1 MIISRQLTGRKQ
13 LQASSCKR
21 QVEHSES
28 RDGLCF
34 DSKFVARSLQLTVA
48 GMFLGLSVSAHA
60 FSPATAAS
68 ADIRRTG
75 FGVPHIRA
83 ENERGLGFGIGYAYA
98 QDNLCLLANEIVT
111 VNGERSRYFGPE
123 QLTVEQRE
131 NRVSDMFFT
140 WLNTPEAVQAF
151 WQAQPTPVRDL
162 VEGYAAG
169 YNRYLAE
176 RRQQGLPQQCQ
187 GEWVRDIAAQ
197 DVVRLTRRLL
207 VEGGVGQFAEALAGA
222 TPPQATAAINHDSRA
237 YQLADARQQRFA
249 LDRGS
254 NAVAV
259 GSERSFNGRGM
270 LLANPH
276 FPWVGGMRFYQMH
289 LTIPGKLDVM
299 GAALPGLPMIN
310 IGFNQHLAWTHTV
323 DSSKHFTLYRL
334 QLDPKDPTRY
344 LLDGQSLP
352 MSKQTV
358 TVQVKQAD
366 GQVSAVTRDLYSSQF
381 GPIVQWPG
389 KLDWDHQYAYSLR
402 DANLEN
408 DRVLNQWYTMN
419 QATSLEQLQA
429 SVHKI
434 QGIPWVNTLAVD
446 DKGQT
451 LYMNLSVVPNVNA
464 EKLARCSDPR
474 MGTQMIVLDG
484 SHSACAWDIDPN
496 AAQKGIYAASQLPQL
511 LRKDF
516 VQHSNDSAW
525 LANPAQ
531 PLTGFS
537 PLISQEGQP
546 LGWRSRY
553 ALARLGNPGQ
563 QGPLGVKDLQ
573 HMVMDDQVY
582 LATQVLPDLL
592 RFCAG
597 DLGADAQ
604 ALQPLCVSL
613 KAWDGRANLDSRLG
627 LVHFQN
633 IMQTLQKSS
642 DIWRVAFDPKD
653 ARHTPRGLA
662 VEQPAVAK
670 ALREAMLASLVM
682 TNKMGLKPDTRWGDI
697 QVVSS
702 GGQQTPI
709 HGGPGTLGIYNAI
722 QSVPRE
728 DGKLEVVSGTSYLQV
743 VTFDEKGPHAQGL
756 LAFSLSSDP
765 ASKYSRDQTEA
776 FSKKQWSVLPFTEQQ
791 IKADPQYQVQNVSE
805 AADKGGKVA
814 AR

>member
-1 MIISRQLTGRKQ
+1 MIISRQLTG
-13 LQASSCKR
+13 LA
-21 QVEHSES
+21 
-28 RDGLCF
+28 L
-34 DSKFVARSLQLTVA
+34 A
-48 GMFLGLSVSAHA
+48 GMFLGLSFSAHA
-60 FSPATAAS
+60 LSPATQAS

-111 VNGERSRYFGPE
+111 VNGQRSRYFGPE
-123 QLTVEQRE
+123 QMTVEERE
-131 NRVSDMFFT
+131 NRVSDLFFT

-151 WQAQPTPVRDL
+151 WQGQSSEVRDL
-162 VEGYAAG
+162 MQGYVAG
-169 YNRYLAE
+169 YNQNLAE
-176 RRQQGLPQQCQ
+176 RRQHGLPQQCQ
-187 GEWVRDIAAQ
+187 GEWVRDIATE
-197 DVVRLTRRLL
+197 DLVKLTRRLL

-222 TPPQATAAINHDSRA
+222 TPPQATAAQIGSDAHA

-352 MSKQTV
+352 LSKQTV
-358 TVQVKQAD
+358 TVQVKQPD
-366 GQVSAVTRDLYSSQF
+366 GQVVAVSRDLYSSQF

-389 KLDWDHQYAYSLR
+389 KLDWDHQYAFSLR
-402 DANLEN
+402 DANLDN
-408 DRVLNQWYTMN
+408 DRVLQQWYAMN
-419 QATSLEQLQA
+419 QAATLQDLQDA
-429 SVHKI
+429 VHKI

-451 LYMNLSVVPNVNA
+451 LYMNLSVVPNVSA
-464 EKLARCSDPR
+464 AKLAKCSDPR
-474 MGTQMIVLDG
+474 AGLRMIVLDG
-484 SHSACAWDIDPN
+484 SNSACAWDIDPQ
-496 AAQKGIYAASQLPQL
+496 AAQKGIFASSQLPQL
-511 LRKDF
+511 LRRDF

-537 PLISQEGQP
+537 PLISQDSQP
-546 LGWRSRY
+546 LGMRSRF
-553 ALARLGNPGQ
+553 ALDRLATLGKK
-563 QGPLGVKDLQ
+563 GPLAVKDLQ
-573 HMVMDDQVY
+573 QMVMEDNVY

-592 RFCAG
+592 KFCTN
-597 DLGADAQ
+597 DLGADASK
-604 ALQPLCVSL
+604 LQPVCASL
-613 KAWDGRANLDSRLG
+613 KAWDGRANLDSGTG

-633 IMQTLQKSS
+633 IMQALEASPQV
-642 DIWRVAFDPKD
+642 WRVAFDPH
-653 ARHTPRGLA
+653 AAQTTPRGLA
-662 VEQPAVAK
+662 IEQPPVAK
-670 ALREAMLASLVM
+670 AVREAMLASLAL
-682 TNKMGLKPDTRWGDI
+682 TTKMGLKADTRWGDI

-702 GGQQTPI
+702 GGQQTAI

-743 VTFDEKGPHAQGL
+743 VTFDDKGPQAQGL

-765 ASKYSRDQTEA
+765 QSKYSRDQTEA

-791 IKADPQYQVQNVSE
+791 IKADPQYQVQSIREE
-805 AADKGGKVA
+805 ADQAAKVA
-814 AR
+814 TQ

>member
-1 MIISRQLTGRKQ
+1 MAL
-13 LQASSCKR
+13 AST
-21 QVEHSES
+21 
-28 RDGLCF
+28 LF
-34 DSKFVARSLQLTVA
+34 
-48 GMFLGLSVSAHA
+48 GLSLSAHA
-60 FSPATAAS
+60 LSPAAQTS
-68 ADIRRTG
+68 ADIRRTS

-123 QLTVEQRE
+123 QFTVEQRE
-131 NRVSDMFFT
+131 NRVSDVFFT
-140 WLNTPEAVQAF
+140 WLNTPEAVETF
-151 WQAQPTPVRDL
+151 WQAQPTQVRDL

-187 GEWVRDIAAQ
+187 GEWVRDISAE
-197 DVVRLTRRLL
+197 DLVKLTRRLL

-222 TPPQATAAINHDSRA
+222 TPPQATAQVKHDTEA
-237 YQLADARQQRFA
+237 FQLADARQQRFA

-259 GSERSFNGRGM
+259 GSERSFNGRGI

-344 LLDGQSLP
+344 LLDGKSLP
-352 MSKQTV
+352 LNKQTV

-366 GQVSAVTRDLYSSQF
+366 GQVVPVKRDIYSSQF

-389 KLDWDHQYAYSLR
+389 KLDWDKQYAYSLR
-402 DANLEN
+402 DANLDN
-408 DRVLNQWYTMN
+408 DRVLKQWYAMN
-419 QATSLEQLQA
+419 QASNLKDLQDA
-429 SVHKI
+429 VHKI

-451 LYMNLSVVPNVNA
+451 LYMNLSVVPNVSA
-464 EKLARCSDPR
+464 EKLAKCSDPR
-474 MGTQMIVLDG
+474 LGLRMIVLDG
-484 SHSACAWDIDPN
+484 ANSGCAWDVDPQ
-496 AAQKGIYAASQLPQL
+496 AAQQGIFASSQLPQL

-531 PLTGFS
+531 PLTGYS
-537 PLISQEGQP
+537 PLISQDGQP
-546 LGWRSRY
+546 LGLRSRF
-553 ALARLGNPGQ
+553 ALDRLAELSKK
-563 QGPLGVKDLQ
+563 GPLAVKDLQ

-582 LATQVLPDLL
+582 LAAQVMPDLL
-592 RFCAG
+592 KFCGA
-597 DLGADAQ
+597 DLGSDA
-604 ALQPLCVSL
+604 ATLKPVCASL
-613 KAWDGRANLDSRLG
+613 KAWDGRASLDSGIG

-633 IMQTLQKSS
+633 IMQALLESP
-642 DIWRVAFDPKD
+642 DIWRVAFNPAD
-653 ARHTPRGLA
+653 AQHTPHGLA
-662 VEQPAVAK
+662 LEQPAVAK
-670 ALREAMLASLVM
+670 ALREAMLASVERVA
-682 TNKMGLKPDTRWGDI
+682 KMGLKPETRWGDI

-702 GGQQTPI
+702 GGRQTPI
-709 HGGPGTLGIYNAI
+709 HGGPGTLGIYNAM
-722 QSVPRE
+722 QSVPRD

-743 VTFDEKGPHAQGL
+743 VSFDEKGPHAQGL

-791 IKADPQYQVQNVSE
+791 IQADPQYQVQTIKQDQ
-805 AADKGGKVA
+805 AGKVA
-814 AR
+814 AQ

>member
-1 MIISRQLTGRKQ
+1 MIISRQLTG
-13 LQASSCKR
+13 LALAS
-21 QVEHSES
+21 
-28 RDGLCF
+28 
-34 DSKFVARSLQLTVA
+34 A
-48 GMFLGLSVSAHA
+48 FLGLSLSAHA
-60 FSPATAAS
+60 FSPATPAS
-68 ADIRRTG
+68 ADIRRTA

-111 VNGERSRYFGPE
+111 VNGQRSRYFGPE
-123 QLTVEQRE
+123 QFTVEQRE
-131 NRVSDMFFT
+131 NRVSDLFFT
-140 WLNTPEAVQAF
+140 WLNTSEAVKAF
-151 WQAQPTPVRDL
+151 WDAQPAQVHDL

-176 RRQQGLPQQCQ
+176 RREQGLPQQCQ
-187 GEWVRDIAAQ
+187 GEWVRDIAAE
-197 DVVRLTRRLL
+197 DLVKLTRRLL

-222 TPPQATAAINHDSRA
+222 TPPQATAQFDSKAQA
-237 YQLADARQQRFA
+237 YQLADARLQRFA

-344 LLDGQSLP
+344 LLDGKSLP
-352 MSKQTV
+352 LNKQTV

-366 GQVSAVTRDLYSSQF
+366 GQVVPVSRDVYSSQF

-402 DANLEN
+402 DANLDN
-408 DRVLNQWYTMN
+408 DRVLTQWYAMN
-419 QATSLEQLQA
+419 QASSLKALQD

-451 LYMNLSVVPNVNA
+451 LYMNLSVVPNVSA
-464 EKLARCSDPR
+464 DKLAKCSDPR
-474 MGTQMIVLDG
+474 IGLQMIVLDG
-484 SHSACAWDIDPN
+484 SNSACAWDIDPQ

-511 LRKDF
+511 LCKDF

-537 PLISQEGQP
+537 PLISQDGQP
-546 LGWRSRY
+546 LGLRSRF
-553 ALARLGNPGQ
+553 ALERLSAPGKK
-563 QGPLGVKDLQ
+563 GPLAVKDLQ
-573 HMVMDDQVY
+573 QMVMDDNVY

-592 RFCAG
+592 KFCAA
-597 DLGADAQ
+597 DLGADAA
-604 ALQPLCVSL
+604 ALKPVCVSL
-613 KAWDGRANLDSRLG
+613 KGWDGRANLDSGIG

-633 IMQTLQKSS
+633 IMQALQASP
-642 DIWRVAFDPKD
+642 DVWRVPFDPKD
-653 ARHTPRGLA
+653 PQHTPRGLA
-662 VEQPAVAK
+662 IEQPAVSK
-670 ALREAMLASLVM
+670 ELREALLASAA
-682 TNKMGLKPDTRWGDI
+682 TAQKMGLKPETRWGDI

-702 GGQQTPI
+702 GAQQTAI

-728 DGKLEVVSGTSYLQV
+728 DGKLEVISGTSYLQV
-743 VTFDEKGPHAQGL
+743 VSFGDNGPHAQGL

-765 ASKYSRDQTEA
+765 ESKYSRDQTQA

-791 IKADPQYQVQNVSE
+791 IAADPQYQLQTVREV
-805 AADKGGKVA
+805 AGKSAEVVA
-814 AR
+814 Q

>member
-1 MIISRQLTGRKQ
+1 MTISRHFTGLT
-13 LQASSCKR
+13 LA
-21 QVEHSES
+21 
-28 RDGLCF
+28 GL
-34 DSKFVARSLQLTVA
+34 
-48 GMFLGLSVSAHA
+48 FLGLSLPAQA
-60 FSPATAAS
+60 FSPSGQTG

-123 QLTVEQRE
+123 QLTVEERE
-131 NRVSDMFFT
+131 NRVSDVFFQ
-140 WLNTPEAVQAF
+140 WLNTPQAVSAF
-151 WQAQPTPVRDL
+151 WQAQPVEVRDL
-162 VEGYAAG
+162 VDGYAAG

-187 GEWVRDIAAQ
+187 GEWVRDIAAE
-197 DVVRLTRRLL
+197 DLVKLTRRLL

-222 TPPQATAAINHDSRA
+222 TPPQATAKIENDARA
-237 YQLADARQQRFA
+237 YQLADTRLQRFA

-366 GQVSAVTRDLYSSQF
+366 GQVVPVSRDVYSSQF

-389 KLDWDHQYAYSLR
+389 KLDWDNQYAYSLR
-402 DANLEN
+402 DANLDN
-408 DRVLNQWYTMN
+408 DRVLKQWYAMN
-419 QATSLEQLQA
+419 RAGNLKDLQD
-429 SVHKI
+429 SVHTI

-451 LYMNLSVVPNVNA
+451 LYMNLSVVPNVSA
-464 EKLARCSDPR
+464 DKLARCSDPR
-474 MGTQMIVLDG
+474 AGLKMIVLDG
-484 SHSACAWDIDPN
+484 SNSACTWDIDPQ
-496 AAQKGIYAASQLPQL
+496 AAQKGIYASSQLPQL

-537 PLISQEGQP
+537 PLISQDGQP
-546 LGWRSRY
+546 LGLRSRF
-553 ALARLGNPGQ
+553 ALDRLATLSKK
-563 QGPLGVKDLQ
+563 GPVSVQDLQ
-573 HMVMDDQVY
+573 HMVMDDQVF
-582 LATQVLPDLL
+582 LATQVVPDLL
-592 RFCAG
+592 KFCASQSE
-597 DLGADAQ
+597 A
-604 ALQPLCVSL
+604 ALKSVCSSL
-613 KAWDGRANLDSRLG
+613 KAWDGRANLESGVG
-627 LVHFQN
+627 LVHFQS
-633 IMQTLQKSS
+633 IMQAMQESPQA
-642 DIWRVAFDPKD
+642 WRVVFDPKD
-653 ARHTPRGLA
+653 AQHTPRGLA
-662 VEQPAVAK
+662 IEKPEVAK
-670 ALREAMLASLVM
+670 ALREAMLASAE
-682 TNKMGLKPDTRWGDI
+682 TAAKMGLTEKTRWGDV

-743 VTFDEKGPHAQGL
+743 VTFDDKGPHAQGL

-791 IKADPQYQVQNVSE
+791 IKADPQYQVQTVRDDLE
-805 AADKGGKVA
+805 KAGKVA
-814 AR
+814 AQ

>member
-1 MIISRQLTGRKQ
+1 VIISRQLTG
-13 LQASSCKR
+13 LALAS
-21 QVEHSES
+21 
-28 RDGLCF
+28 
-34 DSKFVARSLQLTVA
+34 A
-48 GMFLGLSVSAHA
+48 FLGLSLSAHA
-60 FSPATAAS
+60 FSPATPAS
-68 ADIRRTG
+68 ADIRRTA

-111 VNGERSRYFGPE
+111 VNGQRSRYFGPE
-123 QLTVEQRE
+123 QFTVEQRE
-131 NRVSDMFFT
+131 NRVSDLFFT
-140 WLNTPEAVQAF
+140 WLNTSEAVKAF
-151 WQAQPTPVRDL
+151 WDAQPAQVHDL

-176 RRQQGLPQQCQ
+176 RREQGLPQQCQ
-187 GEWVRDIAAQ
+187 GEWVRDIAAE
-197 DVVRLTRRLL
+197 DLVKLTRRLL
-207 VEGGVGQFAEALAGA
+207 VEGGIGQFAEALAGA
-222 TPPQATAAINHDSRA
+222 TPPQATAQLGSHAQA
-237 YQLADARQQRFA
+237 YQLADARLQRFA

-323 DSSKHFTLYRL
+323 DSSRHFTLYRL

-352 MSKQTV
+352 LNKQTV

-366 GQVSAVTRDLYSSQF
+366 GQVVPVSRDVYSSQF

-402 DANLEN
+402 DANLDN
-408 DRVLNQWYTMN
+408 DRVLTQWYAMN
-419 QATSLEQLQA
+419 QASSLKALQD

-451 LYMNLSVVPNVNA
+451 LYMNLSVVPNVSA
-464 EKLARCSDPR
+464 DKLAKCSDPR
-474 MGTQMIVLDG
+474 IGLQMIVLDG
-484 SHSACAWDIDPN
+484 SNSACAWDTDPQ

-537 PLISQEGQP
+537 PLISQDGQP
-546 LGWRSRY
+546 LGLRSRF
-553 ALARLGNPGQ
+553 ALERLSALGKK
-563 QGPLGVKDLQ
+563 GPLAVKDLQ
-573 HMVMDDQVY
+573 QMVMDDNVY

-592 RFCAG
+592 KFCAA
-597 DLGADAQ
+597 DLGADAA
-604 ALQPLCVSL
+604 ALRPVCLSL
-613 KAWDGRANLDSRLG
+613 KGWDGRANLDSGIG

-633 IMQTLQKSS
+633 IMQALQASP
-642 DIWRVAFDPKD
+642 DVWRVPFDPKD
-653 ARHTPRGLA
+653 PQHTPRGLA
-662 VEQPAVAK
+662 IEQPTVSK
-670 ALREAMLASLVM
+670 ALREALLASAA
-682 TNKMGLKPDTRWGDI
+682 TAQKMGLKSETRWGDI

-702 GGQQTPI
+702 GARQTAI

-728 DGKLEVVSGTSYLQV
+728 DGKLEVISGTSYLQV
-743 VTFDEKGPHAQGL
+743 VSFDDNGPHAQGL

-765 ASKYSRDQTEA
+765 ESKYSRDQTEA

-791 IKADPQYQVQNVSE
+791 IAADPQYQLQTVREV
-805 AADKGGKVA
+805 AGKSAEVVA
-814 AR
+814 R

>member
-1 MIISRQLTGRKQ
+1 MIISRHLTR
-13 LQASSCKR
+13 
-21 QVEHSES
+21 
-28 RDGLCF
+28 
-34 DSKFVARSLQLTVA
+34 LTSA
-48 GMFLGLSVSAHA
+48 GMFLGLSLSAHA
-60 FSPATAAS
+60 FSPALDTS
-68 ADIRRTG
+68 AEIRRTG

-83 ENERGLGFGIGYAYA
+83 QDERGLGFGIGYAYA

-111 VNGERSRYFGPE
+111 VNGQRSRYFGPE
-123 QLTVEQRE
+123 QFTVEQRE
-131 NRVSDMFFT
+131 NRVSDVFFT
-140 WLNTPEAVQAF
+140 WLNTPEAVNEF
-151 WQAQPTPVRDL
+151 WRAQPVQVRDL
-162 VEGYAAG
+162 VQGYAAG
-169 YNRYLAE
+169 YNRYLAQ
-176 RRQQGLPQQCQ
+176 RREQGLPQQCQ
-187 GEWVRDIAAQ
+187 GEWVRDITPQ
-197 DVVRLTRRLL
+197 DLVKLTRRLL

-222 TPPQATAAINHDSRA
+222 TPPHATARVEHVSHA
-237 YQLADARQQRFA
+237 YALADARLQRFA

-323 DSSKHFTLYRL
+323 DASRHFTLYRL
-334 QLDPKDPTRY
+334 QLDPKDPTHY
-344 LLDGQSLP
+344 LLDGQSVP

-358 TVQVKQAD
+358 TVQIKQAD
-366 GQVSAVTRDLYSSQF
+366 GQVVPVVRDVYSSKF

-389 KLDWDHQYAYSLR
+389 KLDWDNQFAYSLR
-402 DANLEN
+402 DANLDN
-408 DRVLNQWYTMN
+408 DRVLKQWYAMN
-419 QATSLEQLQA
+419 QASSLEQLQN
-429 SVHKI
+429 SVNKI
-434 QGIPWVNTLAVD
+434 QGIPWVNTLAAD

-451 LYMNLSVVPNVNA
+451 LYMNLSVVPNVSR

-474 MGTQMIVLDG
+474 AGTKMIVLDG
-484 SHSACAWDIDPN
+484 ANSACAWDIDPK
-496 AAQKGIYAASQLPQL
+496 AAQKGIYASSQLPQL

-546 LGWRSRY
+546 LGLRSRF
-553 ALARLGNPGQ
+553 ALERLAGLSKKGTVAVQ
-563 QGPLGVKDLQ
+563 DLQ
-573 HMVMDDQVY
+573 QMVMDDQVY
-582 LATQVLPDLL
+582 LASQVAPDLL
-592 RFCAG
+592 AFCAT

-604 ALQPLCVSL
+604 TLKPLCASL
-613 KAWDGRANLDSRLG
+613 KAWDGRANLDAGLG

-633 IMQTLQKSS
+633 IMQALQTSG

-653 ARHTPRGLA
+653 AQHTPRGLA

-670 ALREAMLASLVM
+670 ALREAMLASVASVD
-682 TNKMGLKPDTRWGDI
+682 KMGLTPQTRWGDI
-697 QVVSS
+697 QVASS

-776 FSKKQWSVLPFTEQQ
+776 FSKKRWSVLPFTEQQ
-791 IKADPQYQVQNVSE
+791 IQGDAQYQVQTIHGSLGK
-805 AADKGGKVA
+805 AAEVA
-814 AR
+814 AQ